1 MLAEKI
7 MVTQVITALAHE
19 RVGEV
24 HDKMN
29 TKKLRMIPV
38 VDEKNSVQGILS
50 TFSIMQ
56 SVIPEYLNSGDLDQ
70 ISYAPDLGIVQ
81 CNYESVIQCPIQDFM
96 DTSPLFVHKSDSL
109 LSVAAAIS
117 SHGKHEYALVVDEA
131 KRLLGVISSGDI
143 LNRLK
148 LKTNEVN
155 DA

>member
-7 MVTQVITALAHE
+7 MITQVVTAVTHE

-29 TKKLRMIPV
+29 THKLRMIPV
-38 VDEKNSVQGILS
+38 VDQSNCVLGVLS

-56 SVIPEYLNSGDLDQ
+56 SIIPEYLNSGDLQQ
-70 ISYAPDLGIVQ
+70 ISYAPDLDIVQ
-81 CNYESVIQCPIQDFM
+81 RNYISIMQRSVQEFM
-96 DTSPLFVHKSDSL
+96 DTSPLFVHKNDSL

-117 SHGKHEYALVVDEA
+117 AHGKHEYALVVDHE
-131 KRLLGVISSGDI
+131 KRLLGIISSGDI

-148 LKTNEVN
+148 LKANEV
-155 DA
+155 